1 MKKISDLGLIILAG
15 VFVILITGIAFLA
28 GYLSHIGYTQFDY
41 KIFEQV
47 YVILEENGLKPMP
60 EPKITEYE
68 MIRGLVRAY
77 DDPYTVFVE
86 PVQHEIDS
94 NQLEGKFGGV
104 GAEIQ
109 RDLDGRYRLYPYP
122 DSPAASAGIPEAC
135 ILVSVDGV
143 LVQRESSAEEVVS
156 LLRGD
161 IGSRVEVTCT
171 PNLDTAPITKRIVR
185 QEFPIPSVA
194 WHILPEH
201 AELGLVKISGI
212 SAATSS
218 EITQGVNELVSS
230 GAKAV
235 ILDLRGNGGGLV
247 DASIDVVELFM
258 PENTPIIKLH
268 YPDSPDQ
275 VKNSHGNGKFSDIPL
290 YIFIDQ
296 NTASSAEI
304 VAGALQ
310 ASSRATLIGVQTY
323 GKDTIQLVFDL
334 EDGSSI
340 HVSAARWSLPGNPGF
355 ISGAGILPDIP
366 LPPDQLTD
374 QSYIQAL
381 LQIY

>member
-1 MKKISDLGLIILAG
+1 MKKISDIGLIILAG
-15 VFVILITGIAFLA
+15 VFVILITGISFLA
-28 GYLSHIGYTQFDY
+28 GYLSNNGYTQFDY

-60 EPKITEYE
+60 EPKTTEYE
-68 MIRGLVRAY
+68 MIRGLVKAY

-122 DSPAASAGIPEAC
+122 DSPAASAGIPEGC
-135 ILVSVDGV
+135 ILISVDSV
-143 LVQRESSAEEVVS
+143 AVQPESSAEEVVS

-161 IGSRVEVTCT
+161 IGSRVDVTCM
-171 PNLDTAPITKRIVR
+171 PNLDAALITKRIIR

-201 AELGLVKISGI
+201 DELGLVKISGI

-258 PENTPIIKLH
+258 PDNTPIIKLH

-275 VKNSHGNGKFSDIPL
+275 VKNSRGKGQFSNLPL

-340 HVSAARWSLPGNPGF
+340 HVSAARWSLPGNPWF
-355 ISGAGILPDIP
+355 TTGAGILPDIP
-366 LPPDQLTD
+366 LLPDQLSD
-374 QSYIQAL
+374 QNYIQAL